1 MSASPKSGYFIL
13 EGLNSFAAAYFF
25 NHFLFHLRDHHG
37 FTQLHSLALLAGFG
51 AVYAVFSVIAGRFAQ
66 RHGYFTSL
74 TIGFGGLFASVA
86 LAWVW
91 PALSGQIIAL
101 LFWSVAICFTW
112 PVLEALCSEF
122 EPPGRLPARVGLY
135 NVVWSLLQ
143 AMGVAAGG
151 IVMERFG
158 WASLFVVPLAIHGG
172 QLLMLPNWHRKR
184 RQYVAAHYPDLSQPA
199 APRAAGPAHFQTM
212 AWIANPLS
220 YMAANALTASLPA
233 LAQRLQLSQAE
244 AGVWLGVWTW
254 VRTAGFVGLWWWSGW
269 HYRFGLF
276 FASFGATAVGFLA
289 VMLAPGLAWIAVAQ
303 VAFGLGVA
311 LTYYSSLFYAMD
323 GSTTHGEQGGTHE
336 ALIGL
341 GLGGGPGLAALAIL
355 STGSPI
361 SGAVAVTTL
370 LGAGMGAVGWLHG
383 RARKKVGR

>member
-1 MSASPKSGYFIL
+1 MRASPKSGYFVL
-13 EGLNSFAAAYFF
+13 EGLNSFASAYFF

-37 FTQLHSLALLAGFG
+37 FTQLHSLALLAVFG

-66 RHGYFTSL
+66 RRGYFTSL
-74 TIGFGGLFASVA
+74 TIGFGGLMASVA

-91 PALSGQIIAL
+91 SSLSGQIIAL

-135 NVVWSLLQ
+135 NVIWSLLQ

-151 IVMERFG
+151 IVLARFG
-158 WASLFVVPLAIHGG
+158 WASLFAVPLIIHGG
-172 QLLMLPNWHRKR
+172 QLLMLPHWYRKR
-184 RQYVAAHYPDLSQPA
+184 RRYVAAQDAVLEQPA
-199 APRAAGPAHFQTM
+199 AHRAAGPAHFQTM

-244 AGVWLGVWTW
+244 AGVWLGLWTW

-276 FASFGATAVGFLA
+276 FASFGATAMGFLA

-355 STGSPI
+355 STGSPV
-361 SGAVAVTTL
+361 SGTLAVTAL
-370 LGAGMGAVGWLHG
+370 LGAGMAAVGWVHG
-383 RARKKVGR
+383 RARKTVGG